1 MLKQLFRNNLIID
14 FNRNYMGKKKKGEAT
29 LPNVEI
35 DYVPQKKL
43 PYKVR
48 LKCKNKKQKDYA
60 NLIDNENIEMIFV
73 KGKAGC
79 GKTYVAVCK
88 ALELLKEREEFE
100 KIYLITS
107 SVPSEENLGM
117 LPGSVDE
124 KLFPSMM
131 SFLIVIDELIG
142 KTERIKLFEDGY
154 IEFMPISYLRGV
166 NLRNCI
172 VLGDELQ
179 NLSIRGMKT
188 LLTRISY
195 NSKFIIMG
203 DVEQIDNPKLKPK
216 TSGLNYIVEK
226 IKECPDERI
235 GIVEFGEED
244 VVRNPIINTIL
255 NYFGEGES

>member
-1 MLKQLFRNNLIID
+1 
-14 FNRNYMGKKKKGEAT
+14 MGKKKKIEEA
-29 LPNVEI
+29 LPKVET
-35 DYVPQKKL
+35 YAPQKKL

-60 NLIDNENIEMIFV
+60 NLIEDENIEMVFV

-107 SVPSEENLGM
+107 AVQSEEELGM
-117 LPGSVDE
+117 LPGDVSQ
-124 KLFPSMM
+124 KLYPSMM
-131 SFLIVIDELIG
+131 SFQIVIDELIG
-142 KTERIKLFEDGY
+142 KAEREKLFDQGY
-154 IEFMPISYLRGV
+154 IEYMPISFLRGV

-179 NLSIRGMKT
+179 NLTIRGMKT

-195 NSKFIIMG
+195 NAKFIIMG
-203 DVEQIDNPKLKPK
+203 DIEQIDRPKLKK
-216 TSGLNYIVEK
+216 ETSGLNYIVEK
-226 IKECPDERI
+226 VKECPDERI

-255 NYFGEGES
+255 NYFGEV

>member
-1 MLKQLFRNNLIID
+1 
-14 FNRNYMGKKKKGEAT
+14 MGKKKKMEVV
-29 LPNVEI
+29 LPNVEN
-35 DYVPQKKL
+35 DYIPQKKL
-43 PYKVR
+43 PYKVK
-48 LKCKNKKQKDYA
+48 LKCKNKKQKEYA
-60 NLIDNENIEMIFV
+60 NLIDDENVEMIFV

-79 GKTYVAVCK
+79 GKTYIGVCK
-88 ALELLKEREEFE
+88 ALELLKEKEEYE
-100 KIYLITS
+100 RIYLITS
-107 SVPSEENLGM
+107 SVPSEEALGM
-117 LPGSVDE
+117 LPGNVNE
-124 KLFPSMM
+124 KLLPSMM
-131 SFLIVIDELIG
+131 SFLIVIDEIIG
-142 KTERIKLFEDGY
+142 RSERIKLFEDGY

-203 DVEQIDNPKLKPK
+203 DCEQIDNPKLKK
-216 TSGLNYIVEK
+216 ETSGLNFIIDKVK
-226 IKECPDERI
+226 NNPDNRM

-255 NYFGEGES
+255 NLFGEGES